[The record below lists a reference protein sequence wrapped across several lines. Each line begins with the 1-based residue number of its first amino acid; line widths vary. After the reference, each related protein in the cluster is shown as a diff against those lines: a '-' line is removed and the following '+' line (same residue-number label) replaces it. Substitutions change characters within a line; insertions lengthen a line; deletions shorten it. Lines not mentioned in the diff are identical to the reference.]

1 LKVYFNLRELKGRY
15 RNIIGGLEIFA
26 VMNHYALLIW
36 LASEV
41 KLPNCKGWRDEN
53 IHQTKIDI

>member
-1 LKVYFNLRELKGRY
+1 LRELKGRY

-53 IHQTKIDI
+53 IHQTKIDLK